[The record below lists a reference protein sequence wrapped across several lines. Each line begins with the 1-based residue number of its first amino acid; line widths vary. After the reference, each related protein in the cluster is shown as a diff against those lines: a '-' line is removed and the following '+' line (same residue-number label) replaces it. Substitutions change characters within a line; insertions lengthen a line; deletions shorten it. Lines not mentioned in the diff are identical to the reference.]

1 MESVKVQETKMKHD
15 KLQEQAGD
23 KSHVHL
29 HETVIELTL
38 LAFLKSA
45 VKKNEIDKE
54 K

>member
-1 MESVKVQETKMKHD
+1 VNDEAKGGAAHEVAMAAM
-15 KLQEQAGD
+15 D

-45 VKKNEIDKE
+45 VKKNEIDQ
-54 K
+54 